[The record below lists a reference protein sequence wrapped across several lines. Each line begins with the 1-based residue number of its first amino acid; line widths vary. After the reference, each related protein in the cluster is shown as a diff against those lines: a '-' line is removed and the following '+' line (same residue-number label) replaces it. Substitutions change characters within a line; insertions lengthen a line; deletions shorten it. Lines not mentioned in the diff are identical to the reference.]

1 MGRHMDRR
9 RFLAGVGLF
18 TAGGAAG
25 GGLVAEPGF
34 AAEGPT
40 ARTSAPSGPGAYAAT
55 VTFRTSPSARLAALT
70 VDDGPTREWT
80 PRVLAIL
87 QRHGAKATFF
97 RVGQRAQAAPDLVRQ
112 TADAGHE
119 QGNHTWAHDDLTQH
133 DAAFARGSLERTHEL
148 LAELTGRTPTLCR
161 PPYGRIDSVGLAVC
175 AGLRYG
181 VTLWSQH
188 VTGSKPHGDVDT
200 ILRRVSPG
208 SIVLTH
214 DGGREPD
221 VSLMTQL
228 DRLVASMTDRG
239 YRFVTVS
246 ELLSAPVQGGVNHSR
261 LHSQFRQATVIPSC
275 ASSPG
280 RRRPVA
286 AARRRSGPFSQA
298 AGSFSQS
305 RSLSAAAAG
314 PRQPRL
320 IGSAGSLPLTL
331 SCAHPGTRPRP
342 PPGQPGY
349 LARRRRGQKA
359 APRRPVSSAHQ
370 AGAARRADPAPP
382 SARSAAHAGR
392 GGCGC
397 R

>member
-1 MGRHMDRR
+1 MDRR

-18 TAGGAAG
+18 TVGGAVG

-40 ARTSAPSGPGAYAAT
+40 ARTSAPSGPGTYAAT
-55 VTFRTSPSARLAALT
+55 VTFRTSPSARLVALT
-70 VDDGPTREWT
+70 FDDGPTREWT

-133 DAAFARGSLERTHEL
+133 GAAFARGSLERTHEL

-188 VTGSKPHGDVDT
+188 VTGGKPHGDVDT

-239 YRFVTVS
+239 YRFVTVTS
-246 ELLSAPVQGGVNHSR
+246 CCR
-261 LHSQFRQATVIPSC
+261 LRCKEASITPAYTV
-275 ASSPG
+275 SSG
-280 RRRPVA
+280 
-286 AARRRSGPFSQA
+286 
-298 AGSFSQS
+298 
-305 RSLSAAAAG
+305 
-314 PRQPRL
+314 RQP
-320 IGSAGSLPLTL
+320 
-331 SCAHPGTRPRP
+331 
-342 PPGQPGY
+342 
-349 LARRRRGQKA
+349 
-359 APRRPVSSAHQ
+359 
-370 AGAARRADPAPP
+370 
-382 SARSAAHAGR
+382 
-392 GGCGC
+392 
-397 R
+397 

>member
-18 TAGGAAG
+18 TVGGAVG

-55 VTFRTSPSARLAALT
+55 VMFRTSPSARLVALT
-70 VDDGPTREWT
+70 FDDGPTREWT

-97 RVGQRAQAAPDLVRQ
+97 RVGQRIRAAPDLVRQ
-112 TADAGHE
+112 TAAAGHE

-133 DAAFARGSLERTHEL
+133 GAAFARGSLERTHEL
-148 LAELTGRTPTLCR
+148 LAKLTGRTPTLCR

-175 AGLRYG
+175 AGLHYG

-188 VTGSKPHGDVDT
+188 VTGGKPHGDVDT

-214 DGGREPD
+214 DGGREPN

-261 LHSQFRQATVIPSC
+261 LHSQFRL
-275 ASSPG
+275 ASPE
-280 RRRPVA
+280 RLRECP
-286 AARRRSGPFSQA
+286 
-298 AGSFSQS
+298 
-305 RSLSAAAAG
+305 
-314 PRQPRL
+314 QPE
-320 IGSAGSLPLTL
+320 
-331 SCAHPGTRPRP
+331 
-342 PPGQPGY
+342 QPA
-349 LARRRRGQKA
+349 LWN
-359 APRRPVSSAHQ
+359 
-370 AGAARRADPAPP
+370 
-382 SARSAAHAGR
+382 R
-392 GGCGC
+392 GG
-397 R
+397 RP